1 MSAFFSD
8 PQSSVS
14 FSEALFFFGN
24 PQNSVLLV
32 GVLSSRGKNHT
43 RGIPLILLQL
53 DIEDGEF

>member
-1 MSAFFSD
+1 MTLKAASLLAR
-8 PQSSVS
+8 
-14 FSEALFFFGN
+14 LYFFFGN
-24 PQNSVLLV
+24 PQNSVILV